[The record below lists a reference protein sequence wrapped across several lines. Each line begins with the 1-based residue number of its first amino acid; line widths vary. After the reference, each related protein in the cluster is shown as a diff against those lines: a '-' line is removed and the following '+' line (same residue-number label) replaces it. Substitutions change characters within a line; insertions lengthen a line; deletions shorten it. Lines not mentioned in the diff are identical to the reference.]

1 MSTPQTMPKVLR
13 VIATPEAL
21 AVIERLQILHGALM
35 FYQSSGCCDGSS
47 PMCLVEGELLLSPAD
62 ICLGEIGGVGFHMS
76 PSQFAYWQNAQLTVD
91 VVLGHGDSF
100 SLESALGLSF
110 VTRSRLFTDNEA
122 AVLASLPAPTSA
134 QAGMVAPVA
143 SAPVASGGT

>member
-1 MSTPQTMPKVLR
+1 MAANTPQPVPKVLR

-21 AVIERLQILHGALM
+21 AVIARLRTLHGALM

-47 PMCLVEGELLLSPAD
+47 PMCLVEGEMLLSPED
-62 ICLGEIGGVGFHMS
+62 IRLGEVGGVDFHMS
-76 PSQFAYWQNAQLTVD
+76 PSQFAYWQHAQLIVD

-110 VTRSRLFTDNEA
+110 VTRSRLFTDDEA
-122 AVLASLPAPTSA
+122 AALATACP
-134 QAGMVAPVA
+134 
-143 SAPVASGGT
+143 